1 MYTDTEGIILRQ
13 VKATGGRRMVSV
25 FTKNYGKISVGTNL
39 NERSNKTR
47 AALAIRPFTYG
58 RYELFKNRDYY
69 NLNGAETV
77 KSFYAFGEDIEK
89 FTLASYALELTDKV
103 LLEENP
109 QPRLFNILIDFL
121 NALEKR
127 KGSYETLLLAYMVKL
142 LKELGFL
149 PELNRSC
156 VDCGKDFTAAGGQEN
171 GKGRAPFFSIASN
184 GPLCADCAAA
194 EKNGKPEV
202 KGRLI
207 YPINFDIIGVIVFFA
222 DKPIASLEKVA
233 LKQEDAGL
241 LMRIL
246 KEYFSYHL
254 EVSNLKSESLMIY

>member
-1 MYTDTEGIILRQ
+1 
-13 VKATGGRRMVSV
+13 
-25 FTKNYGKISVGTNL
+25 
-39 NERSNKTR
+39 
-47 AALAIRPFTYG
+47 
-58 RYELFKNRDYY
+58 
-69 NLNGAETV
+69 
-77 KSFYAFGEDIEK
+77 
-89 FTLASYALELTDKV
+89 
-103 LLEENP
+103 
-109 QPRLFNILIDFL
+109 
-121 NALEKR
+121 
-127 KGSYETLLLAYMVKL
+127 
-142 LKELGFL
+142 
-149 PELNRSC
+149 
-156 VDCGKDFTAAGGQEN
+156 
-171 GKGRAPFFSIASN
+171 FFSIASN